1 MMQAQD
7 TGKDDFID
15 LLEERR
21 KDYDIMWVSRSMRPL
36 APHKLSPEL
45 IYSRKQTIEAVLS
58 NYKIRCLIEAVAAKR
73 NVPVS
78 TIMAEAYS
86 MLQEM
91 ASKAHLPTVRWLG
104 KNIIMITLFLLFFVL
119 LFFISV

>member
-1 MMQAQD
+1 MQD
-7 TGKDDFID
+7 HKGGFVD

-21 KDYDIMWVSRSMRPL
+21 KDYDILWVSRSTKPL
-36 APHKLSPEL
+36 APHKLRPEL
-45 IYSRKQTIEAVLS
+45 VYSRKQTIEAVLS
-58 NYKIRCLIEAVAAKR
+58 NYKIRFLLEALAARR

-78 TIMAEAYS
+78 MVTAEAYG

-104 KNIIMITLFLLFFVL
+104 KDLFNLLL
-119 LFFISV
+119 